1 MQDHKSSNFPN
12 NLAIGMIFLFLNPMV
27 ALTIAAILNLYS
39 NKIKPLWG
47 GFVFSLSF
55 SLFFLMREYV
65 GHRSD
70 DGGVYVR
77 MYKNIDGTTLSSL
90 YEKFSNSF
98 IHNEFLWYQYTLL
111 FNNVFGYQPTLFVF
125 VTYFS
130 IFSLSAYL
138 AYLVNNKYFLG
149 ALFFLVFIK
158 MTYLNS
164 AFHTWRHIIASLL
177 FLIGIVK
184 FNSNNS
190 NYIARLFLYSS
201 FCFHIVTLGFVILF
215 EGYSALFKNKH
226 SRYSF

>member
-125 VTYFS
+125 VTYFTP
-130 IFSLSAYL
+130 L
-138 AYLVNNKYFLG
+138 
-149 ALFFLVFIK
+149 
-158 MTYLNS
+158 
-164 AFHTWRHIIASLL
+164 
-177 FLIGIVK
+177 
-184 FNSNNS
+184 
-190 NYIARLFLYSS
+190 
-201 FCFHIVTLGFVILF
+201 
-215 EGYSALFKNKH
+215 
-226 SRYSF
+226 RYS